1 MPQGRRKGS
10 ASLASG
16 GTRLERYRLLSGG
29 LLLQFGDEE
38 GRPKLARANSPE
50 KAARPVCCEDLLEK
64 PEASWQAKR
73 L

>member
-1 MPQGRRKGS
+1 M
-10 ASLASG
+10 
-16 GTRLERYRLLSGG
+16 ERYRLLSGG

-50 KAARPVCCEDLLEK
+50 KTAEPVCCADLLEK